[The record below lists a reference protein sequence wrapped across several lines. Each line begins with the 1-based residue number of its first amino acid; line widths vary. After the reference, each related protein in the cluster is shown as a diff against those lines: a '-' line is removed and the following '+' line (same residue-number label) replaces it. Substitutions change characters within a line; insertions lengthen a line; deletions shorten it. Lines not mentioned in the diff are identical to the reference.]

1 VAEEPEDLNLPEVKE
16 EKKTLVAKFEYKA
29 EGERELSINV
39 GDELEHLET
48 KDGWTSVINKVTKAT
63 GWVPQDFIGEKE

>member
-1 VAEEPEDLNLPEVKE
+1 
-16 EKKTLVAKFEYKA
+16 LVAKFEYKA